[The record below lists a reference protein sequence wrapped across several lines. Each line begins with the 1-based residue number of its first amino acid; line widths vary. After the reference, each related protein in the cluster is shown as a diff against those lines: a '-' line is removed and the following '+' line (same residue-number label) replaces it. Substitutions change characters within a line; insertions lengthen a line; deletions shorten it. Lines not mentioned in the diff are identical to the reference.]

1 MSRCTVKPTAS
12 HKATIGQNVISMF
25 GYKCETQFPAIN
37 ELEAYWEGLRMGR
50 LVPMR
55 SEIDPRGIERALEYT
70 FILERIAPGLAKF
83 RLSGEHLND
92 LLGMEVRGMPFTSF
106 FTPKARQEIIDTMEA
121 VFDGPQTAELILK
134 GERSIGKPA
143 LDAKLIL
150 LPLRSDLGEVTRIV
164 GCLVSNDKIG
174 RAPRRFDIVSKKMKV
189 LTRASGQAPST
200 FSAKSTETPT
210 NAFKYD
216 ATTPSTAPTKPVET
230 TRFNF
235 SEPSV
240 PFVTA
245 DTDSRASQVKADE
258 KTSKKTQPTTGPN
271 LRLVKTDT

>member
-1 MSRCTVKPTAS
+1 MKPKAS
-12 HKATIGQNVISMF
+12 HKTTIGQNVISMF

-55 SEIDPRGIERALEYT
+55 SEIDPRGIERALEFT
-70 FILERIAPGLAKF
+70 FILERIAPGLARF

-106 FTPKARQEIIDTMEA
+106 FTPKARQEIIDTLAA

-150 LPLRSDLGEVTRIV
+150 LPLRSDLGEVTRII

-174 RAPRRFDIVSKKMKV
+174 RAPRRFDIVSKKMKT

-200 FSAKSTETPT
+200 FGSKLSATPPNAFRDDPIETRAKPAKS
-210 NAFKYD
+210 
-216 ATTPSTAPTKPVET
+216 S
-230 TRFNF
+230 RFNI
-235 SEPSV
+235 SDPSV

-245 DTDSRASQVKADE
+245 DTDARAAQAKASDAGRE
-258 KTSKKTQPTTGPN
+258 KNGAKTGPN